1 MKLIDP
7 DVVRISE
14 SNPYKLVE
22 LVGRTCYKSEDKI
35 TDESYISFVRGLI
48 KRQHYAMLE
57 HGRIAFLFSFDANI
71 TQTNIDEVISKM
83 YKEFQDLP
91 KCYIYIYRQSNMTEQ
106 SNIEILVMCSLSHLY
121 NIRWRDEKFKIRVPM
136 LDAMRSNA
144 EYTYKI
150 AAEEVYQFDLEYEFN
165 MLSSYNIRVIKDVSD
180 IENVSAKFDTDEIYN
195 KLDVTTLK
203 FICDRAV
210 SHELVRH
217 RMALAQESQRYC
229 GYDNDKFG
237 GEIVFIKPANFNDST
252 YWTFKKQRAFM
263 KSCSTAEKMYFLL
276 RKLGS
281 KPEVARTV
289 LTNSVKTEVVMTGTE
304 EEWQHFLNMRYRETT
319 GKVHPDI
326 KIVAEMAAKFLED

>member
-7 DVVRISE
+7 DVIRISE

-22 LVGRTCYKSEDKI
+22 LVGRTCYKSEDNI
-35 TDESYISFVRGLI
+35 TDESYISFVRGLVN
-48 KRQHYAMLE
+48 RQHYAMLE
-57 HGRIAFLFSFDANI
+57 HGRVAFLFSFKVNDI
-71 TQTNIDEVISKM
+71 SKYIDNVISRM
-83 YKEFQDLP
+83 YEEFQDLP
-91 KCYIYIYRQSNMTEQ
+91 KCYIYVYNPLNMTTE
-106 SNIEILVMCSLSHLY
+106 SCVEILVICSLSHLY
-121 NIRWRDEKFKIRVPM
+121 NKRWRDESFKIRMPM

-144 EYTYKI
+144 EYTYGI
-150 AAEEVYQFDLEYEFN
+150 SAEEVYQFDLEYEFN
-165 MLSSYNIRVIKDVSD
+165 MLSSYNIKVITDISD
-180 IENVSAKFDTDEIYN
+180 IENVAYKFDVDELYN
-195 KLDVTTLK
+195 KLNVTTLK

-229 GYDNDKFG
+229 GYDKDKFG
-237 GEIVFIKPANFNDST
+237 GEVVFIKPVNFNDFT
-252 YWTFKKQRAFM
+252 YWSLKQQRAFM
-263 KSCSTAEKMYFLL
+263 KSCKTSEKMYFLL

-304 EEWQHFLNMRYRETT
+304 EESQHFLNMKYRETT
-319 GKVHPDI
+319 GKVHPDM